1 MDKFRPDRK
10 PQHST
15 QEDSWY
21 HLIRQKGSGFRV
33 YWNHE
38 DEPQKSYCL
47 PWPYNAIS
55 SDPHCTT
62 SGAEDSINAETCSR
76 PIDQEA
82 PGQSL
87 DTPLK
92 NRVIHSDL
100 FSPSPS
106 SKLHPQQNALQE
118 MGEEDEMAGEA
129 ITIFHE
135 YFGPGRNPISCAEW
149 STRGRRPVKE
159 QNVALL
165 SHAGNE
171 WLCIYAVSRRFLK
184 VDLKKCFPILIPAS
198 LK

>member
-15 QEDSWY
+15 QEDSKY
-21 HLIRQKGSGFRV
+21 RLIRKKGSGFRV

-100 FSPSPS
+100 FSHLPPVNCIHNKMHCRKWERRMRWREKQSPFS
-106 SKLHPQQNALQE
+106 MNILALGGILSVVLNE
-118 MGEEDEMAGEA
+118 VREGEG
-129 ITIFHE
+129 
-135 YFGPGRNPISCAEW
+135 
-149 STRGRRPVKE
+149 
-159 QNVALL
+159 LL
-165 SHAGNE
+165 KNE
-171 WLCIYAVSRRFLK
+171 T
-184 VDLKKCFPILIPAS
+184 
-198 LK
+198 